1 MKKPLDGVM
10 VLDLTQA
17 YSGPFCTMHLADQGA
32 EVIKVES
39 PRGDQSRTWGPLKN
53 GYSAYYAY
61 INRNKKGIVLDLKKD
76 KGKKILWDLIKK
88 ADVMCENF
96 RPGTLER
103 LGFPYAEIEKVNPK
117 LIYASISGYG
127 LNGPLSNRPAYDIV
141 TQAMS
146 GMMSV
151 TGYSNQPG
159 VKVGPSIADNYSGT
173 YLSLGICMALYQRER
188 TGHGQKLDVAML
200 DTLFSIM
207 ENYVVMYTVGNE
219 IPGRRG
225 NIDSGIAPFDSYQ
238 AADGEFVLGCGTD
251 KMWAIL
257 CKLMNK
263 EELIENPLYRTND
276 DRCRNY
282 EPNLKEIIEEWSKG
296 KTVAEL
302 ESILVEAGIPFGRI
316 NNIKQ
321 ACTLKQIAA
330 RNMLWQV
337 RDPGI
342 GEIIEIPGTPIKMHG
357 TVDNVSNPAPL
368 MGQDTTAVLKKYL
381 DLTDVE
387 LQCLLDEDIVQ

>member
-1 MKKPLDGVM
+1 
-10 VLDLTQA
+10 
-17 YSGPFCTMHLADQGA
+17 
-32 EVIKVES
+32 
-39 PRGDQSRTWGPLKN
+39 
-53 GYSAYYAY
+53 
-61 INRNKKGIVLDLKKD
+61 
-76 KGKKILWDLIKK
+76 
-88 ADVMCENF
+88 
-96 RPGTLER
+96 
-103 LGFPYAEIEKVNPK
+103 
-117 LIYASISGYG
+117 
-127 LNGPLSNRPAYDIV
+127 
-141 TQAMS
+141 
-146 GMMSV
+146 
-151 TGYSNQPG
+151 
-159 VKVGPSIADNYSGT
+159 
-173 YLSLGICMALYQRER
+173 MALYQRER

-387 LQCLLDEDIVQ
+387 LQCLLDEGIVQ

>member
-1 MKKPLDGVM
+1 M

>member
-387 LQCLLDEDIVQ
+387 LQCLLDEGIV